1 MSFEELKNK
10 PLKASRKTT
19 GKDGKTYW
27 NQCGL
32 TVWLGSYEGEPQVSL
47 VDERT
52 GERYPCFP
60 PRPRENAPGQAQQ
73 ATDTAPPL
81 TDDDTPF

>member
-1 MSFEELKNK
+1 MSFDELKNK

-32 TVWLGSYEGEPQVSL
+32 TVWLGDYNGQPQVSL

-60 PRPRENAPGQAQQ
+60 PKPRNEQQFNQGQ
-73 ATDTAPPL
+73 TPP
-81 TDDDTPF
+81 TDDEVPF